1 MVLAFWAW
9 EKPGR
14 SHTAASNKDNWIL
27 WLLLN
32 EDMGGVVSRV
42 TLKVYVAVWALEVRS
57 ILSILKIILYTGLPL
72 FLSFNF
78 APLLPLEYASNIEAQ
93 YTNSPA

>member
-1 MVLAFWAW
+1 MVLVFWSW
-9 EKPGR
+9 KKPGK

-42 TLKVYVAVWALEVRS
+42 TLKVYVAVEALEVRS
-57 ILSILKIILYTGLPL
+57 MLSIL
-72 FLSFNF
+72 
-78 APLLPLEYASNIEAQ
+78 
-93 YTNSPA
+93 